1 MEIKQWI
8 SLRAENIKR
17 RLTETYRR
25 ASIQPH
31 RSPEFHRSKNASLAS
46 TCRAGHKSPRITRN
60 TFAFRCHDKAT
71 TVVHPHTLRRHFI
84 REVISLELGKC
95 WSGSHGL
102 TLKLNYPLE
111 KRCQTTSDRRISWI
125 RQLEF
130 VRRPSV
136 YRSPQHWVNSFGL
149 FLISPEQRRRINF
162 PLSETTRRN
171 KTEMSFKSF
180 PP

>member
-1 MEIKQWI
+1 MNFIASGKHQT
-8 SLRAENIKR
+8 SAEC
-17 RLTETYRR
+17 YRR

-31 RSPEFHRSKNASLAS
+31 RSPELHRNKNASLAS
-46 TCRAGHKSPRITRN
+46 TCRAGHKSLRITRN

-71 TVVHPHTLRRHFI
+71 TVHPHTLRRHFI

-95 WSGSHGL
+95 WSGRHSL

-130 VRRPSV
+130 VRRPLV
-136 YRSPQHWVNSFGL
+136 LPQSAVLSQWL
-149 FLISPEQRRRINF
+149 FPYQSW
-162 PLSETTRRN
+162 
-171 KTEMSFKSF
+171 TEAEDKFSS
-180 PP
+180 